1 MATLVVYPNADPE
14 STSVDGR
21 VARSGD
27 ALWAD
32 CHNAID
38 GTGVQDTSAYGN
50 TCLVG
55 KNGGGDFNIQRP
67 FFLFDTSALGVGAV
81 VSAVDFSVYLPDAGD
96 AVSADNDGDDWINV
110 VQSSPASN
118 TALALA
124 DFDQCGA
131 VSNPTEGSDDRKDLS
146 TAFTIGAYN
155 TWTLNATGRGWVSLT
170 SITKLGLREGH
181 DAINSAYAGASGA
194 WNLINTNFAE
204 QADVTQDPKLTITYT
219 SAFTQSVLEA
229 ISLASA
235 SGQRS
240 SWKQSAAETLSLIE
254 TLATKSFWRQAITDT
269 IALLESFSIVRIFNV
284 AITETISLAETV
296 ATKAFWRQALTGAI
310 SLAETVATTFTQYAA
325 RVWTFKSKSSD
336 PSWTH
341 KSKSTD
347 PAWTHKSKSST
358 PDWTFKDKSL

>member
-1 MATLVVYPNADPE
+1 MAELVVYPNADPE

-50 TCLVG
+50 TCLCG
-55 KNGGGDFNIQRP
+55 KNAGGDFNIQRP

-124 DFDQCGA
+124 DFDQCGP
-131 VSNPTEGSDDRKDLS
+131 VTITDPHTQEGSDDRKDLS

-155 TWTLNATGRGWVSLT
+155 TWALNATGRGWVSLT
-170 SITKLGLREGH
+170 GITKLGLREGH
-181 DAINSAYAGASGA
+181 DAINSAYAGANGT
-194 WNLINTNFAE
+194 WNYINTNFAE

-219 SAFTQSVLEA
+219 
-229 ISLASA
+229 ISFIP
-235 SGQRS
+235 R
-240 SWKQSAAETLSLIE
+240 
-254 TLATKSFWRQAITDT
+254 
-269 IALLESFSIVRIFNV
+269 VMIF
-284 AITETISLAETV
+284 
-296 ATKAFWRQALTGAI
+296 
-310 SLAETVATTFTQYAA
+310 
-325 RVWTFKSKSSD
+325 
-336 PSWTH
+336 
-341 KSKSTD
+341 
-347 PAWTHKSKSST
+347 
-358 PDWTFKDKSL
+358 